1 MKPTLLCFA
10 ASAAILAQ
18 AGFAD
23 AQTSRAHALAP
34 LAALAEANADA
45 RRRPDPAHFDDAAQ
59 IYDYA
64 PGAIYEVYGAPGFVS
79 TIMLEPGEAI
89 VTVAAGDTTRWM
101 VEETTG
107 GDLANPRALLLLKP
121 TRTDIRT
128 NIVLVTDRR
137 TYAIEAV
144 AVPGQTYSAQTA
156 WRYPGAND
164 GLAGGPNAAEIFNFG
179 YRIQTVRGFAPRWRP
194 VRVFDDGAKTFI
206 EFPPEIAT
214 SEAPPLFITESGEA
228 ALVNFRVAGNRYV
241 VDRLFDAAE
250 LRLGAERPII
260 VRITREGLPRPPS
273 PRARRGGH
281 P

>member
-1 MKPTLLCFA
+1 MKSPFLFA
-10 ASAAILAQ
+10 ASLAFLTQ

-23 AQTSRAHALAP
+23 AQTSRTRALAP
-34 LAALAEANADA
+34 LAALAEANVDA
-45 RRRPDPAHFDDAAQ
+45 RRRPDPAHFSDAAQ

-64 PGAIYEVYGAPGFVS
+64 PGAIYEVYGAPGFIS

-107 GDLANPRALLLLKP
+107 GDMANPRALLLLKP

-137 TYAIEAV
+137 TYSMEAIAV
-144 AVPGQTYSAQTA
+144 SGQTYSAQTA
-156 WRYPGAND
+156 WRYPGAD
-164 GLAGGPNAAEIFNFG
+164 DALAGGPSAAESFNFS
-179 YRIQTVRGFAPRWRP
+179 YRIQTVRGLPPRWRP
-194 VRVFDDGAKTFI
+194 VRVFDDGRKTYI
-206 EFPPEIAT
+206 EFPPAIAT

-228 ALVNFRVAGNRYV
+228 ALANFRIAGNRYV

-260 VRITREGLPRPPS
+260 VRITREGAPPPPS
-273 PRARRGGH
+273 PHVRRGGH

>member
-1 MKPTLLCFA
+1 
-10 ASAAILAQ
+10 
-18 AGFAD
+18 
-23 AQTSRAHALAP
+23 
-34 LAALAEANADA
+34 
-45 RRRPDPAHFDDAAQ
+45 
-59 IYDYA
+59 
-64 PGAIYEVYGAPGFVS
+64 
-79 TIMLEPGEAI
+79 
-89 VTVAAGDTTRWM
+89 

-137 TYAIEAV
+137 TYSIEAV

-156 WRYPGAND
+156 WRYPGDDSA
-164 GLAGGPNAAEIFNFG
+164 LAGGASTAEDFNFG
-179 YRIQTVRGFAPRWRP
+179 YRIQTVRGLAPRWRP

>member
-1 MKPTLLCFA
+1 MKPALLVLA
-10 ASAAILAQ
+10 AHIAMLAQ
-18 AGFAD
+18 PGLAA
-23 AQTSRAHALAP
+23 AQPTRTHALAP
-34 LAALAEANADA
+34 LTALAEANADA
-45 RRRPDPAHFDDAAQ
+45 RRRPDPAHFSDAAQ

-107 GDLANPRALLLLKP
+107 GDILNPRALLLLKP

-137 TYAIEAV
+137 TYSIEAV

-156 WRYPGAND
+156 WRYPHDAD
-164 GLAGGPNAAEIFNFG
+164 TLVGGPSAVENFNFG
-179 YRIQTVRGFAPRWRP
+179 YRIQTIRGFAPRWRP
-194 VRVFDDGAKTFI
+194 VRVFDDGAKTYI
-206 EFPPEIAT
+206 EFPAAIAT

-228 ALVNFRVAGNRYV
+228 ALVNFRVSGNRYV
-241 VDRLFDAAE
+241 VDRLFDDAE
-250 LRLGAERPII
+250 LRLGAEHPII
-260 VRITREGLPRPPS
+260 VRITREGAPSHPPTQL
-273 PRARRGGH
+273 RRGRH